1 VGGTAE
7 QWEAYVK
14 DDAGLQKYR
23 GRVME
28 KGASRAPWSNQLDL
42 RGALGIPVSKV
53 KLELTF
59 DMLNFLNL
67 LSKDWGVVDNATF
80 GDLNP
85 IPAPTVNA
93 TGQMVMSLANITRT
107 GYVKF
112 DRDDLR
118 SRWQGQIGLRV
129 RF

>member
-1 VGGTAE
+1 
-7 QWEAYVK
+7 
-14 DDAGLQKYR
+14 
-23 GRVME
+23 ME
-28 KGASRAPWSNQLDL
+28 KGASRAPWTDQLDL

-53 KLELTF
+53 KLEVTF

-67 LSKDWGVVDNATF
+67 LNKDWGIVDNATF

-85 IPAPTVNA
+85 IAAPTVNA
-93 TGQMVMSLANITRT
+93 AGQMVFNLANITRA

-118 SRWQGQIGLRV
+118 SRWQGQIGLRL